1 MKRIMMVLFLVVVLT
16 GSALAA
22 DLVVVE
28 TSMGNIKLELFTE
41 KAPVSVENFLGYVDR
56 KEYDGT
62 IIHRVIDNYMIQ
74 GGGFDQKKKK
84 KPVQPAIIN
93 EADNGLKNDK
103 GTLAMARTNVV
114 DSATS
119 QFFINLKDND
129 FLNHRGKSP
138 RSYGYAV
145 FGRVIEGM
153 DVVEKIAKVKTVRKG
168 SHQNAPEPQVV
179 IKTLRRVELEK
190 TK

>member
-1 MKRIMMVLFLVVVLT
+1 MKRIMSITLLFL
-16 GSALAA
+16 ALAGPA
-22 DLVVVE
+22 MAGERIVMD
-28 TSMGNIKLELFTE
+28 TSMGNITLELFSD
-41 KAPVSVENFLGYVDR
+41 KAPVSVKNFLGYIDR
-56 KEYDGT
+56 NYYDGT
-62 IIHRVIDNYMIQ
+62 IFHRVIGNFMIQ
-74 GGGFDQKKKK
+74 GGGFDQKLKKK
-84 KPVQPAIIN
+84 SVEPAIIN

-138 RSYGYAV
+138 RTYGYAV
-145 FGRVIEGM
+145 FGRVVEGM

-168 SHQNAPEPQVV
+168 SHQNLPQPQVV
-179 IKTLRRVELEK
+179 LKTVRRVEEK
-190 TK
+190 KK

>member
-1 MKRIMMVLFLVVVLT
+1 MKYIVTMILMFLLFA
-16 GSALAA
+16 GSATAA
-22 DLVVVE
+22 EQVIME
-28 TSMGNIKLELFTE
+28 TNMGDITLELFAD
-41 KAPVSVENFLGYVDR
+41 KAPVSVKNFLSYVDR
-56 KEYDGT
+56 KDYDNT
-62 IIHRVIDNYMIQ
+62 VFHRVIDNFMIQ
-74 GGGFDQKKKK
+74 GGGFDQKLKKK
-84 KPVQPAIIN
+84 SVQPAIIN

-138 RSYGYAV
+138 QTYGYAV
-145 FGRVIEGM
+145 FGKVVEGM

-168 SHQNAPEPQVV
+168 SHQNVPQPLVTV
-179 IKTLRRVELEK
+179 KTVRRVVEK
-190 TK
+190 KK